1 MTITHTADITA
12 LAARLPR
19 RLDRPTSSG
28 RNAVRLNRRG
38 RFVLRGLP
46 LMLAVAALT
55 AFALSALN
63 IGFSPAAV
71 SAAGSGAELEKV
83 VVSPGDTLWEVAAE
97 ADPDADRYT
106 TMERIAQLN
115 ELEGAEL
122 QPGTELF
129 VPAGR

>member
-1 MTITHTADITA
+1 M
-12 LAARLPR
+12 
-19 RLDRPTSSG
+19 
-28 RNAVRLNRRG
+28 RLNRRG

-115 ELEGAEL
+115 ELEGAQL